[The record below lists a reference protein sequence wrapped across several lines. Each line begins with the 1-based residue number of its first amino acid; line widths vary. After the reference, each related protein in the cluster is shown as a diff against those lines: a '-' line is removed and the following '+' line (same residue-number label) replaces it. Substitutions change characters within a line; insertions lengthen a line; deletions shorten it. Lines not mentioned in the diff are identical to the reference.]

1 MIQTILWSDIRD
13 YIEKNC
19 SSDDVWAELYK
30 TINLAVRS
38 STVVSFYYDEFETEA
53 DERSHLVDAM
63 MQWISSTSTSKK
75 ALLSAYES
83 AKDSLMKDVAT
94 TSRSWFNDAP
104 SGKNADSSGEDL
116 THLTTFSKNTSES
129 AYGTPMQRLRELD
142 DSVLDVY
149 RGWADDF
156 IREFDMGREY

>member
-13 YIEKNC
+13 YIDKNC
-19 SSDDVWAELYK
+19 SSDEVWSELYK

-38 STVVSFYYDEFETEA
+38 STVCSLYYDEIETEA
-53 DERSHLVDAM
+53 DERGHLVDAM

-75 ALLSAYES
+75 ALLSAYET

-94 TSRSWFNDAP
+94 TSKSWFNDAP

-116 THLTTFSKNTSES
+116 THLTTFSKSTSES

-142 DSVLDVY
+142 DSVLNVY
-149 RGWADDF
+149 RGWAVDF